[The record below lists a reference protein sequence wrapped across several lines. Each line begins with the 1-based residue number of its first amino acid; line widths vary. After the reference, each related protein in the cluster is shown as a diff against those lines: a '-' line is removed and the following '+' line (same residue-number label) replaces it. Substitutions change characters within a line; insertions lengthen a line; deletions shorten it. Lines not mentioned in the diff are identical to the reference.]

1 MVPGKVFIFMFLF
14 FADGQYVHTVDPMP
28 TVQACEAEER
38 RRVDKYRAD
47 GALRSVTVSCFEIS
61 TPASPT

>member
-14 FADGQYVHTVDPMP
+14 FNDGQYVHTVDPMP

-38 RRVDKYRAD
+38 RRVEKYKVD
-47 GALRSVTVSCFEIS
+47 GTLRSVTVSCFNVS
-61 TPASPT
+61 LPNSPA

>member
-14 FADGQYVHTVDPMP
+14 FNDGQYVHTVDPMP

-38 RRVDKYRAD
+38 RRVEKYKVD
-47 GALRSVTVSCFEIS
+47 GTLRSVTVSCFNVS
-61 TPASPT
+61 VPAEPT